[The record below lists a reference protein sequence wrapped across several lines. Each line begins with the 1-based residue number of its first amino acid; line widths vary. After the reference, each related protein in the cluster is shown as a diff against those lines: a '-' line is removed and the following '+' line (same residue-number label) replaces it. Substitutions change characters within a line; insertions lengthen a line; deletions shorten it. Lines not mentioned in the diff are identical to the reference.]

1 MLAAIIKGLALGFLL
16 SISVGPVIFSI
27 IKKSLRDGHKAAY
40 LFVAGVSISDCTFVL
55 IANLFTSV
63 FERALAHKSLIA
75 ILGSIFLIGM
85 GIYTIFF
92 KKTAVADFSGDEV
105 DKVFSRRD
113 MLANFISGYL
123 MNLLNPGAFIFWFA
137 WSAAILTASV
147 QTAHP
152 AQYRVLVFGTCLLF
166 VLLSDLLKVLLAGK
180 LRNKLTP
187 RNMHN
192 LDRLNGIILMLF
204 GSALL
209 LMYIKY

>member
-1 MLAAIIKGLALGFLL
+1 MLAAIFKGLALGFLL

-40 LFVAGVSISDCTFVL
+40 FFVAGVSISDCTFVL
-55 IANLFTSV
+55 IANLFTNV
-63 FERALAHKSLIA
+63 FERVLQHQSVIA
-75 ILGSIFLIGM
+75 IAGSVFLIGM

-92 KKTAVADFSGDEV
+92 KKTAVADFSGEEEQ
-105 DKVFSRRD
+105 KAFTRRA
-113 MLANFISGYL
+113 MLANFIAGYL

-147 QTAHP
+147 QTPHP

-192 LDRLNGIILMLF
+192 LDLLNGVILLLF

-209 LMYIKY
+209 FMYTK